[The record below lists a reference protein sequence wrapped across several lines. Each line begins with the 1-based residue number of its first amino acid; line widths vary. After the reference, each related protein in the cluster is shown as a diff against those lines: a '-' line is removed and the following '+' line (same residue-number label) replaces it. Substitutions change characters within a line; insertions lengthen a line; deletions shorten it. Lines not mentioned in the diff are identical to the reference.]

1 MAVSEGSVEVPM
13 GMRFRAIPG
22 ESVLMPVMLIVHVRM
37 DMFLRLV
44 QVLVRMSLGYVKPH
58 P

>member
-1 MAVSEGSVEVPM
+1 M